1 MNDQSDLMNTV
12 NQQFTKVKENSIFA
26 DKPANESFMDKIKNT
41 TNSVR
46 NQAQNSVNS
55 ATNSFKSMTSSVK
68 DTFTPKRKTSSLD
81 KAASSIKD
89 TANSVNDNISR
100 KLEATQSAMKSATVN
115 DNDLFEPV
123 VTSTAKYRESAQS
136 LADNLSPPSENR
148 GFFSEMVNSLK
159 SIYFKLF
166 LLVLLLAF
174 LGFNIFRYLAD
185 TTDFITHPYV
195 QPIHKFFKDVKDII
209 EIPLNELRTMTRAG
223 AAGTGTGAADTS
235 KAATAG
241 ASTSAA
247 EKASTSTGKAGTGTG
262 AAAKAGAPNTNLDAA
277 IAKARPKPKKSESP
291 AHPDEA
297 GSRTQS
303 SKAKGKSSYCYIGE
317 DRGFR
322 SCIKVDDP
330 GTCLSGEIFP
340 TRDIC
345 INPTLRE

>member
-223 AAGTGTGAADTS
+223 TGAA
-235 KAATAG
+235 
-241 ASTSAA
+241 
-247 EKASTSTGKAGTGTG
+247 GTG
-262 AAAKAGAPNTNLDAA
+262 AAAKASTSTGAAAKSSTSTGVAAKASTPNTNLDAA

>member
-41 TNSVR
+41 TNSVK

-55 ATNSFKSMTSSVK
+55 ATSSFKSMTSSVK

-223 AAGTGTGAADTS
+223 KAGAAKAGAGTEA
-235 KAATAG
+235 KAG
-241 ASTSAA
+241 AG
-247 EKASTSTGKAGTGTG
+247 TGKAGAAKADTG
-262 AAAKAGAPNTNLDAA
+262 AAAKAGTGAAANTNLDAA

>member
-209 EIPLNELRTMTRAG
+209 EIPLGELRTMTRAG
-223 AAGTGTGAADTS
+223 
-235 KAATAG
+235 KAG
-241 ASTSAA
+241 ASTSNAA
-247 EKASTSTGKAGTGTG
+247 KASGAGTG
-262 AAAKAGAPNTNLDAA
+262 AAAKASAPNTNLDAA

>member
-1 MNDQSDLMNTV
+1 MNTV

-209 EIPLNELRTMTRAG
+209 EIPLGELRTMTRAG
-223 AAGTGTGAADTS
+223 
-235 KAATAG
+235 KAG
-241 ASTSAA
+241 ASTSNAA
-247 EKASTSTGKAGTGTG
+247 KASGAGTG
-262 AAAKAGAPNTNLDAA
+262 AAAKASAPNTNLDAA

>member
-209 EIPLNELRTMTRAG
+209 EIPLGELRTMTRAG
-223 AAGTGTGAADTS
+223 
-235 KAATAG
+235 KAG
-241 ASTSAA
+241 ASTSNAA
-247 EKASTSTGKAGTGTG
+247 KASGAGTG
-262 AAAKAGAPNTNLDAA
+262 AAAKASTSTGAAAKSSTSTGVAAKASTPNTNLDAA

>member
-115 DNDLFEPV
+115 DNDLFDPV

-136 LADNLSPPSENR
+136 LADNLSPHSENR

-223 AAGTGTGAADTS
+223 TGAADTS

-241 ASTSAA
+241 ASTGAA
-247 EKASTSTGKAGTGTG
+247 EKASTSTGKAGTGTS
-262 AAAKAGAPNTNLDAA
+262 AAANTNLDAA

-330 GTCLSGEIFP
+330 GTCLSGEISP